1 MNNDKEVDNKFVS
14 EDISE
19 WQLLIAE
26 LERSYAV
33 GNVKTAGHLFYDFQ
47 QSTSP
52 WLLAIAKSGLPSEE
66 DAQDAVAEVFMNLHE
81 HLEKGK
87 SVRYVKAFLRTLMT
101 RRIADILRK
110 PREVAE
116 FMNDLADEQGNVPQE
131 LIVNPYTKVD
141 KDMVFRSLKNAL
153 LEKVPS
159 PEREILILR
168 HYHGLSVEETA
179 SRLNITVDI
188 VKKKTRS
195 AKSIAFQIAK
205 EQGIEL

>member
-1 MNNDKEVDNKFVS
+1 MNNDKEVDNKLLFKNV
-14 EDISE
+14 SE
-19 WQLLIAE
+19 WQALIEE
-26 LERSYAV
+26 LERSYA
-33 GNVKTAGHLFYDFQ
+33 AGDITRTWHLFYNFQ
-47 QSTSP
+47 ESTSA

-87 SVRYVKAFLRTLMT
+87 SVRYVKAFLRKLLA
-101 RRIADILRK
+101 RRIADFFRK

-116 FMNDLADEQGNVPQE
+116 FMSDLADEQGDVPQE

-141 KDMVFRSLKNAL
+141 SDMVFRSLENAL

-159 PEREILILR
+159 PEREVLILR

-179 SRLNITVDI
+179 SRLGITVDI
-188 VKKKTRS
+188 VKKKTKT
-195 AKSIAFQIAK
+195 AKSIALQIAK